1 MTTCMDLYLP
11 RWYVLVAGKIDDAY
25 SIRARPAL
33 RIGTTCMARRIN
45 YQERERFNV
54 KASFSVVK

>member
-25 SIRARPAL
+25 SKEQDQLSELERPAWL
-33 RIGTTCMARRIN
+33 
-45 YQERERFNV
+45 EE
-54 KASFSVVK
+54 